1 MIVMIIFL
9 AFFTSLISILTL
21 RSFAIRFNLVDFP
34 TSRKNH
40 VGNIPLIGGIC
51 IFLGVLISYIFFIEF
66 NKFSTLL
73 LLISSLILILGVWD
87 DYKGLKAKTKMAF
100 QALFTA
106 IIIYITDI
114 KLDSLGHLFW
124 MSQSIELGILSIP
137 ITIIA
142 VVGLTN
148 AINMIDGLDGLAI
161 SIVLIAIF
169 GLLSFNLTSDIS
181 SFAKLLLA
189 IASASLPFMVFN
201 IISYPKK
208 KIFLGD
214 GGSLFLGFII
224 SWALIYSTKIENNFN
239 PSFALW
245 CVAIPLFDFFAVII
259 IRLLEKRSL
268 TLASKDHIHHILQ
281 NEGFSKLKILLL
293 IVLPGLVLLLVGKL
307 IEDNVPTLSFS
318 MFILLFLIYLFIRI
332 FKIIKNKSGR
342 YQ

>member
-1 MIVMIIFL
+1 MIISL

-21 RSFAIRFNLVDFP
+21 RSFAIRFNFVDFP
-34 TSRKNH
+34 TERKNH

-51 IFLGVLISYIFFIEF
+51 IFLGALISYIFFIEF
-66 NKFSTLL
+66 NKFFNILL
-73 LLISSLILILGVWD
+73 FTASLILIQGVWD
-87 DYKGLKAKTKMAF
+87 DYKNLKAKTKMAF
-100 QALFTA
+100 QAFLTV
-106 IIIYITDI
+106 IIIYTTDI

-137 ITIIA
+137 ITVIA

-148 AINMIDGLDGLAI
+148 AINMIDGIDGLAI
-161 SIVLIAIF
+161 SLVTIAII
-169 GLLSFNLTSDIS
+169 GMLSFNLNSDMS
-181 SFAKLLLA
+181 SFAELLLA
-189 IASASLPFMVFN
+189 IVAASLPFMVFN
-201 IISYPKK
+201 IVSYPKK

-224 SWALIYSTKIENNFN
+224 SWALIYSTQIENNFN

-245 CVAIPLFDFFAVII
+245 CVAIPLFDFFTVIA

-268 TLASKDHIHHILQ
+268 IVASKDHIHHILQ

-293 IVLPGLVLLLVGKL
+293 IVFPGLIILLVGRF
-307 IEDNVPTLSFS
+307 IEDNAPTLSFS
-318 MFILLFLIYLFIRI
+318 MFTIIFLIYLLIRI
-332 FKIIKNKSGR
+332 FKIIKNKSER